1 MKNFMI
7 IQIVQA
13 IWIREL
19 GIRVHQNMGKFIM
32 YVSFLNFNFK
42 ICSFADRNLMF
53 EKIKRGYE
61 VFNNLDLNSTSKI
74 PSIANK
80 NWKNAFKDFSNASYN
95 WINAT
100 QKPLDECK

>member
-1 MKNFMI
+1 
-7 IQIVQA
+7 
-13 IWIREL
+13 
-19 GIRVHQNMGKFIM
+19 
-32 YVSFLNFNFK
+32 
-42 ICSFADRNLMF
+42 MF